1 MSEMGVS
8 IFSDGVGKPFSVR
21 PAADDDLIC
30 QNELIRGK
38 ICFMLTNVRHPQDV
52 FLLLRINLPQDFQ
65 ENIFGGASLVYN
77 RYSEQS
83 V

>member
-8 IFSDGVGKPFSVR
+8 IFSDGEGKPFSVR

-30 QNELIRGK
+30 RNDLIRGK

-52 FLLLRINLPQDFQ
+52 FFATKNKFTSRFPRKHFWWSQFSI
-65 ENIFGGASLVYN
+65 
-77 RYSEQS
+77 
-83 V
+83 

>member
-1 MSEMGVS
+1 
-8 IFSDGVGKPFSVR
+8 
-21 PAADDDLIC
+21 
-30 QNELIRGK
+30 
-38 ICFMLTNVRHPQDV
+38 MLTNVRHPQDV